1 MPFYFVI
8 WLEPDSI
15 LIISILQCGIV
26 MQFIYSNS
34 RMPIKILTKIQLCR
48 FVLFAKAL
56 NCESLR
62 CLPQTNM
69 GNKLSCGK
77 CSRSKFAPTLVVVG
91 ERARESFLEK
101 AFWET
106 EDYFEGKVEQISNC
120 QSALYIISLNS
131 DFKLASSVQIH
142 WNTLH
147 TALLYCYTAD
157 ESGEELSLEAWC
169 FICSI

>member
-1 MPFYFVI
+1 
-8 WLEPDSI
+8 
-15 LIISILQCGIV
+15 
-26 MQFIYSNS
+26 MQFIFRDS

-56 NCESLR
+56 DCKNLR

-77 CSRSKFAPTLVVVG
+77 CSQSKFAPTLVVVG

-106 EDYFEGKVEQISNC
+106 EDYFEGKLEQISNC

-142 WNTLH
+142 WNAQCCCIVTLLMRVVKNWVLRPGVLF
-147 TALLYCYTAD
+147 AVYEIQMFYL
-157 ESGEELSLEAWC
+157 
-169 FICSI
+169 